1 MIKNLFHKYSYL
13 FRLCGFEPKT
23 INKYREIQDH
33 LTNIHFRDKIEA
45 NLPQIRPFICPY
57 YLEKDNQPC
66 NYLGKDKQALL
77 RHISKHG
84 ILEKYMEEELMA
96 INTTT
101 SGTISGSNSPAA
113 AEWTDGRF
121 HSKPVILDLKH
132 QDHEIK
138 QHENKNSTTSAG
150 NISAGSSPLKSRLS
164 RQFSEQPTSGGTGSG
179 ANPKMFK
186 RSLSSNSSVADKKF
200 VPKQKQILG
209 TSLFTPVPSMDIV
222 KCNSCHLQVA
232 RRFIKSHLLKCPGS
246 GDLNV
251 LTINGKSLQAAAEQM
266 EYQQMSSN
274 ELIRRSILETK
285 SGTTSGNTSGITSG
299 ITSEITSGITF
310 GITSGITSEITSGN
324 GRSDTSSILETKSGT
339 TPSNNYGTTSGSS
352 PLKSKLSRQYS
363 EQPTS
368 GTTRS
373 ANPKMFKRS
382 LSSGGITSGKGGGSN
397 NPEIGRNVEEL
408 VMEPSIIKLDE
419 STTEEEIFEDDTDI
433 PKMEILTNESFTPPQ
448 FDGKKSSIKKSLD
461 RRRILNREAA
471 SKSRKRKN
479 DYIRLLEVENK
490 SIKAENEDLKKK
502 INLLEKEKSECSWGL
517 NELLS
522 DDLFAITEKE
532 AAALP
537 AVLLPVPEVVASPAG
552 ISMKS
557 KKKASTPNHFHEI
570 SREIDL
576 IPIDFTKKNS
586 VINQSIIDK
595 INNVNRDISK
605 KVEAATTTK
614 EIRRVNP
621 ELPCISNPNT
631 LMYQS
636 HVLPNVANSMNKD
649 Q

>member
-164 RQFSEQPTSGGTGSG
+164 RQFSEQPTTSGGTGSG

-479 DYIRLLEVENK
+479 DYIRLLELENK
-490 SIKAENEDLKKK
+490 NIKAENEDLKKK
-502 INLLEKEKSECSWGL
+502 IIRLEMEKETCSWGL
-517 NELLS
+517 NVLS
-522 DDLFAITEKE
+522 EDLIAITEKE
-532 AAALP
+532 AFPELT
-537 AVLLPVPEVVASPAG
+537 PEVVAG
-552 ISMKS
+552 MTIKN
-557 KKKASTPNHFHEI
+557 KKTTPPNPPFHEKN
-570 SREIDL
+570 SYEIDL
-576 IPIDFTKKNS
+576 TKKNS
-586 VINQSIIDK
+586 VIDQSIIDK
-595 INNVNRDISK
+595 INSVNRDISK
-605 KVEAATTTK
+605 KVEAASTK
-614 EIRRVNP
+614 KIHCV
-621 ELPCISNPNT
+621 NPNT
-631 LMYQS
+631 LIYQS

-649 Q
+649 FQ